1 MDGTTGDLCSA
12 VNQLIQR
19 INSIESPT
27 FCHGFGFG
35 SGSFGSIANVGARVS
50 AVVELSHRIHPVKKT
65 CPGCHYH
72 NPR

>member
-1 MDGTTGDLCSA
+1 MDETTGDLCNA
-12 VNQLIQR
+12 VNQLIR
-19 INSIESPT
+19 RLNSIDSPT

-35 SGSFGSIANVGARVS
+35 SGSFGSIANVGARV
-50 AVVELSHRIHPVKKT
+50 ATVVELSHRIRAVKKT

>member
-1 MDGTTGDLCSA
+1 MDETTGDLCNA
-12 VNQLIQR
+12 VNQIIRRL
-19 INSIESPT
+19 NSIDSPT

-35 SGSFGSIANVGARVS
+35 SGSFGSIANVGARV
-50 AVVELSHRIHPVKKT
+50 ATVVELSHRIRAVKKT

>member
-1 MDGTTGDLCSA
+1 MDITTGDLCNA
-12 VNQLIQR
+12 VNQIIRR

-50 AVVELSHRIHPVKKT
+50 AVVELSHRIQPVKKT
-65 CPGCHYH
+65 CPGCHHH